1 MIFECDGLKR
11 FKPATGQFQIFYKSG
26 VEQPEY
32 VPDFVVETAHD
43 LLICETKARNEMGN
57 EEVQAKA
64 QAGALWCGHASENAR
79 KISAKPSKYLLMSH
93 DQVTEDKRLADFFVF
108 EVTGG

>member
-1 MIFECDGLKR
+1 MVQ
-11 FKPATGQFQIFYKSG
+11 AGQGAVQIFYKSG

-64 QAGALWCGHASENAR
+64 QAGALWCGHASKNAR
-79 KISAKPSKYLLMSH
+79 KISAKPWKYLLISH